1 MYAAGAAAA
10 GATPLPRRHWE
21 MRTAGLAREVIH
33 GALHHRLN
41 GEAAKTAYYLFL
53 SLFPLLLVVF
63 ALTGL
68 AGGHRVF
75 DLIATHLE
83 HAAPRDAARFLEGLV
98 RGVTDSRRPDILSA
112 GIVLAL
118 WTGSNIFVALMQG
131 LNRVSEI
138 QERRR
143 WWRRRLVAIG
153 ALAASLVL
161 LLASALFLLAGGRVG
176 VALGLGRGIM
186 VLRYPLTFAMLALLL
201 AFLYTV
207 LPDRDQRPDWSA
219 LIAGAAVGAAVWYL
233 ATAGFRFYIEHVKD
247 YDHAYGFVGA
257 VIVLLLWL
265 YLAAYATLFGCEVV
279 AVLDGRRP

>member
-1 MYAAGAAAA
+1 
-10 GATPLPRRHWE
+10 
-21 MRTAGLAREVIH
+21 MRTAGLVREIIH

-75 DLIATHLE
+75 ALIATRLE
-83 HAAPRDAARFLEGLV
+83 QAAPRDAALFLERLV
-98 RGVTDSRRPDILSA
+98 RGVTDSRRPDILSL

-118 WTGSNIFVALMQG
+118 WTGSNIFVALIQG
-131 LNRVSEI
+131 LNRICEI
-138 QERRR
+138 QEHRR

-153 ALAASLVL
+153 ALVASLAL
-161 LLASALFLLAGGRVG
+161 LMASALLLLAGGRLG
-176 VALGLGRGIM
+176 AAIGLGPSLT
-186 VLRYPLTFAMLALLL
+186 VVRYPLTFVLLALLL
-201 AFLYTV
+201 AFLYSV
-207 LPDRDQRPDWSA
+207 LPDRPRRPELGSLA
-219 LIAGAAVGAAVWYL
+219 AGALVGAAVWYL

-265 YLAAYATLFGCEVV
+265 YLAAYAALIGCEVV
-279 AVLDGRRP
+279 AALEARRR

>member
-1 MYAAGAAAA
+1 
-10 GATPLPRRHWE
+10 

-75 DLIATHLE
+75 DLIATRLE
-83 HAAPRDAARFLEGLV
+83 HAAPRDAARFLERLV
-98 RGVTDSRRPDILSA
+98 RGVTDSRRPDILSL

-143 WWRRRLVAIG
+143 WWRRRLIAIG
-153 ALAASLVL
+153 ALAASMVL
-161 LLASALFLLAGGRVG
+161 LVASALLLLAGGRLG
-176 VALGLGRGIM
+176 AAAGLGHAMTI
-186 VLRYPLTFAMLALLL
+186 LRYPLTFGMLALLL
-201 AFLYTV
+201 AFLYSV
-207 LPDRDQRPDWSA
+207 LPDRDRRPDPKA
-219 LIAGAAVGAAVWYL
+219 LAAGATVGAAVWYL

-247 YDHAYGFVGA
+247 YDRAYGFVAA

-265 YLAAYATLFGCEVV
+265 YLAAYAALFGCEVM
-279 AVLDGRRP
+279 AVLERRR

>member
-1 MYAAGAAAA
+1 
-10 GATPLPRRHWE
+10 

-53 SLFPLLLVVF
+53 SLFPLLLVAF

-75 DLIATHLE
+75 DLIASRLE
-83 HAAPRDAARFLEGLV
+83 HAAPRDAARFLEGVV
-98 RGVTDSRRPDILSA
+98 RGVTDSRRPDILSV

-143 WWRRRLVAIG
+143 WWRRRLIAVG
-153 ALAASLVL
+153 ALVASMVL
-161 LLASALFLLAGGRVG
+161 LIVSALLLLAGGRLG
-176 VALGLGRGIM
+176 AAIGLGREL
-186 VLRYPLTFAMLALLL
+186 VLLRYPLTFAMLALLL
-201 AFLYTV
+201 AVLYSV
-207 LPDRDQRPDWSA
+207 LPDRDRPPQGSSLA
-219 LIAGAAVGAAVWYL
+219 AGAVVGAAVWYL
-233 ATAGFRFYIEHVKD
+233 ATAGFRFYIEHVKN

-265 YLAAYATLFGCEVV
+265 YLAAYAALFGCEVV
-279 AVLDGRRP
+279 AVLDGRRPQAGGLARSGR

>member
-1 MYAAGAAAA
+1 
-10 GATPLPRRHWE
+10 
-21 MRTAGLAREVIH
+21 MRTAGLAREIIH

-75 DLIATHLE
+75 ELIAGRLE
-83 HAAPRDAARFLEGLV
+83 HAAPRDAALFLERLV
-98 RGVTDSRRPDILSA
+98 RGVTDSRRPDILSL
-112 GIVLAL
+112 GVVLAL
-118 WTGSNIFVALMQG
+118 WTGSNIFVALIQG
-131 LNRVSEI
+131 LNRICEL

-153 ALAASLVL
+153 ALMASLAL
-161 LLASALFLLAGGRVG
+161 LLTSALLLIAGGR
-176 VALGLGRGIM
+176 LGAA
-186 VLRYPLTFAMLALLL
+186 VRYPLTFMLLALLL
-201 AFLYTV
+201 AFLYSV
-207 LPDRDQRPDWSA
+207 LPDRRRPPGTGA
-219 LIAGAAVGAAVWYL
+219 LAAGALVGAAVWYL

-247 YDHAYGFVGA
+247 YDRAYGFVAA

-265 YLAAYATLFGCEVV
+265 YLAAYAALIGCEVV
-279 AVLDGRRP
+279 AALEGRRQV